1 MAGSLVN
8 GWRSCRERDEPAR
21 TRGARALRFR
31 RVLTLLMVGGVAG
44 PALGQAGG
52 DERWPT
58 PTAVEITLVGPEA
71 AVAPVRQVTLDLLS
85 RDGVALVWRQ
95 ADKLRVEDVVEAPV
109 GGRGG
114 PVVVW
119 VDVSSGAEARIYF
132 RAAAGQ
138 RFVIRRVSLPGGVAL
153 PAAEEIAQIIQS
165 VLRALAADTAWA
177 LSLSEARVALSVPE
191 RRPPPAAPPAPARA
205 TVVEIGPA
213 LAGQL
218 YAPGLPFVGDLEVAI
233 AALSRPAM
241 AMPSVS
247 NGSWGGRIVLGY
259 GLPVHF
265 ATGAVGADLR
275 TAKLRLALVWE
286 PWRQG
291 RVAIRLAL
299 GGGADRIRYS
309 PTAEL
314 PGAMAAAGGS
324 FVSALGCA
332 DVTLRLEVSPRLV
345 LGAGV
350 LAEIALQRVHFDAYD
365 ADGNLAEVLVP
376 HRVRPGIR
384 IGLEVRL

>member
-1 MAGSLVN
+1 MAGSLVS
-8 GWRSCRERDEPAR
+8 GWKSCSEPDEAGRSTP
-21 TRGARALRFR
+21 RALRF
-31 RVLTLLMVGGVAG
+31 LSALPLLMVVGVAG
-44 PALGQAGG
+44 PVLGQTGG

-58 PTAVEITLVGPEA
+58 PTAVDITLVGPEA
-71 AVAPVRQVTLDLLS
+71 ALAPVREVTADLLS

-95 ADKLRVEDVVEAPV
+95 ADRLRVEDVVEAPS

-138 RFVIRRVSLPGGVAL
+138 RFVIRRVSLSGGVGL
-153 PAAEEIAQIIQS
+153 PAAEEIAQIIHS

-191 RRPPPAAPPAPARA
+191 RRAPPVAPPAPARA

-213 LAGQL
+213 VVGQL
-218 YAPGLPFVGDLEVAI
+218 YAPGLPLVGDLEVAI
-233 AALSRPAM
+233 AALSRPATTSP
-241 AMPSVS
+241 AAAI
-247 NGSWGGRIVLGY
+247 GSLGGRLVLGY
-259 GLPVHF
+259 GFPAHF

-291 RVAIRLAL
+291 RVGIRLGL
-299 GGGADRIRYS
+299 GGGGDRVAYS

-314 PGAMAAAGGS
+314 PGAMASAGGS
-324 FVSALGCA
+324 FVTALGCA
-332 DVTLRLEVSPRLV
+332 DATLRLEVSQRLA
-345 LGAGV
+345 LAAGV
-350 LAEIALQRVHFDAYD
+350 LAEISLQRVHFDAYD

-376 HRVRPGIR
+376 HRLRPGLR
-384 IGLEVRL
+384 IGLELRL